1 MQETINDNQQ
11 TAKEYTDDKPF
22 RLIRHYSLTSNQGND
37 CQNGSSKNREPLD
50 WILYQYIEK
59 CIHETYPFMGKLIFL
74 NWRPHRRRL
83 AGATNGIEVSTGT
96 DLVGPVTVA
105 PFQLATI
112 EPPEVCLLRRLCA
125 CFS

>member
-74 NWRPHRRRL
+74 NWRPPQKEASWSNKRYRSAYRNRSGR
-83 AGATNGIEVSTGT
+83 ASNSSTIPVS
-96 DLVGPVTVA
+96 DY
-105 PFQLATI
+105 
-112 EPPEVCLLRRLCA
+112 
-125 CFS
+125 